1 LLGFFSERDS
11 HPRRAAGKPHITADT
26 QEMIE
31 NMSKQLKIFQEMF
44 TESWSDFSICWRS
57 TELSRS
63 LLNVYLL
70 HLTHLSSTIDSV
82 AQEASDDEDDI
93 DAHQTSF
100 IEQVPSIRDLCML
113 IATADGVLQFEQLLL
128 ETDVSV
134 GVARRILEKRAD
146 LKSRAFNDLK
156 KTAEKKCIEAVRA
169 L

>member
-1 LLGFFSERDS
+1 
-11 HPRRAAGKPHITADT
+11 
-26 QEMIE
+26 
-31 NMSKQLKIFQEMF
+31 
-44 TESWSDFSICWRS
+44 
-57 TELSRS
+57 
-63 LLNVYLL
+63 
-70 HLTHLSSTIDSV
+70 V

-113 IATADGVLQFEQLLL
+113 IAIADGVLQFEQLLL